1 MLLGFV
7 IVYLVLSLAL
17 GIYGGTKVN
26 NSRDFVN
33 AGRHLPISVVVAL
46 VFATWFGAETVLGIP
61 GTFVEENLGGLI
73 SDPFGATFCLIFFGL
88 FFARPL
94 YRQGLLTIG
103 DFYRNRFGQNVEVA
117 VALAIAISYL
127 GWVSAQITALGL
139 VLNVLTDGAIGM
151 PLGVVIGAAIVLVYT
166 LFGGMWSVAITT
178 FVQMIVI
185 VAGLIWI
192 AVLVSDLTGGV
203 SPVVEHAAA
212 AGKFEFWPE
221 LTWASIITFTAGF
234 LTMGIGSIPQ
244 QDTFQRANSAKT
256 ESIAV
261 WGSILGGI
269 AYLAFAAVP
278 LFLAY
283 AAFIVEPEAMSRI
296 SEQDPQMVLPSFIIG
311 HMPLYAQVIFFG
323 ALLSVI
329 MSTASGAL
337 LAPAVTISENVI
349 RPFIH
354 NKNFNDRQ
362 LLWLMRATVLAFGF
376 LVVGYSLWSLQQ
388 QTSIHHMVESAYKVT
403 LVMALVPL
411 VAGIYWKRSSNA
423 GAIASIVAGLLVW
436 LPLEFILTD
445 SPIPP
450 HFYGFFAAI
459 IAMIVVSLVIPNKN
473 VPDKTM
479 ADPVSES

>member
-7 IVYLVLSLAL
+7 VVYLILSLAL
-17 GIYGGTKVN
+17 GMYGGTKVN

-33 AGRHLPISVVVAL
+33 AGRNLPISVIIAL

-103 DFYRNRFGQNVEVA
+103 DFYRNRFGQKVEIA

-139 VLNVLTDGAIGM
+139 VLNVLTQGAIGM
-151 PLGVVIGAAIVLVYT
+151 PLGILIGAAIVLVYT
-166 LFGGMWSVAITT
+166 FFGGMWSVAITT

-192 AVLVSDLTGGV
+192 SVLVADMTDGV
-203 SPVVEHAAA
+203 APVIDHAVA

-221 LTWASIITFTAGF
+221 LTWAPIITFVAGF

-244 QDTFQRANSAKT
+244 QDTFQRANSAKS

-278 LFLAY
+278 IFLAY
-283 AAFIVEPEAMSRI
+283 SAFIVEPETMAKI
-296 SEQDPQMVLPSFIIG
+296 SEQDPQMVLPSFIIS

-337 LAPAVTISENVI
+337 LAPAVTISENII
-349 RPFIH
+349 RPFIQD
-354 NKNFNDRQ
+354 KNFNDKQ
-362 LLWLMRATVLAFGF
+362 LLWLMRGTILAFGF

-411 VAGIYWKRSSNA
+411 IAGIYWKKASNT
-423 GAIASIVAGLLVW
+423 GAVASIIAGLLVW
-436 LPLEFILTD
+436 LPLEFIMPESAL
-445 SPIPP
+445 PP
-450 HFYGFFAAI
+450 HFIGFFAAI
-459 IAMIVVSLVIPNKN
+459 IAMLVASWLRPRLLEPTPETQVNQT
-473 VPDKTM
+473 P
-479 ADPVSES
+479 